1 MCDGIYPVCVNTCT
15 LGVMTFT
22 MCVVTLTLCAWYHVY
37 VDTEPMCADV
47 ADALQ
52 PRLNGHSGHG
62 GDVALHH
69 GLQRRP
75 QPAADAAKE
84 R

>member
-1 MCDGIYPVCVNTCT
+1 MI
-15 LGVMTFT
+15 TFT
-22 MCVVTLTLCAWYHVY
+22 RCVCGNTYPMY
-37 VDTEPMCADV
+37 VDTELMCGDV
-47 ADALQ
+47 PDALQ
-52 PRLNGHSGHG
+52 PQLNGHSGHG